1 MTRIQFES
9 SQTVKNALER
19 ILSENIRI
27 LSTAKPVIG
36 PRQWSVTSSTAGKA
50 YTVTQRD
57 AMTLV
62 CSCIAAERG
71 NVCKHRVLVSQSI
84 MQEAETLKASEQ
96 AAYDASLESMAARI
110 AYNASYEA
118 SMDKASARIQR
129 KASLRAKHA

>member
-1 MTRIQFES
+1 MTRIDFES

-84 MQEAETLKASEQ
+84 MQEADALAASEK
-96 AAYDASLESMAARI
+96 AAYDASLTSMAARI
-110 AYNASYEA
+110 AYNASYEVA
-118 SMDKASARIQR
+118 MDKASARIQR

>member
-1 MTRIQFES
+1 MTRIDFES

-19 ILSENIRI
+19 IRVENIRI
-27 LSTAKPVIG
+27 TSASTTAIG
-36 PRQWSVTSSTAGKA
+36 LRTWSVTSSTAGKA
-50 YTVTQRD
+50 YTVTQR

-84 MQEAETLKASEQ
+84 MQEADALAASEK
-96 AAYDASLESMAARI
+96 AAYDASLTSMAARI

>member
-1 MTRIQFES
+1 MTRIDFEAS
-9 SQTVKNALER
+9 KTVKNALER
-19 ILSENIRI
+19 IRVENIRI
-27 LSTAKPVIG
+27 TSASTTAIG
-36 PRQWSVTSSTAGKA
+36 LRTWSVTSSTAGKA

-84 MQEAETLKASEQ
+84 MQESETLAAREK
-96 AAYDASLESMAARI
+96 AAYDASLTSMAARI

-118 SMDKASARIQR
+118 AMDKASARIQR
-129 KASLRAKHA
+129 KAAIRAKHA